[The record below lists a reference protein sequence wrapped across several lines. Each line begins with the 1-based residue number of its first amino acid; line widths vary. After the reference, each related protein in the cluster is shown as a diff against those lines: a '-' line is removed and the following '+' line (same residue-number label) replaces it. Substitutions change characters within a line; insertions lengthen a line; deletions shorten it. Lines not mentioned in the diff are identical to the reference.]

1 MTLSLLAIKFDFG
14 NVKLRSLVVVGRWA
28 LFAGTE
34 YSEIVPGEINVVVID
49 NWSLFTGGRSGRLDC
64 TLVYINMHFEMADQ
78 IIQIGHSWS
87 D

>member
-1 MTLSLLAIKFDFG
+1 MTWSLLAIKFDFG

-64 TLVYINMHFEMADQ
+64 VDIYTMRISRVHN
-78 IIQIGHSWS
+78 S
-87 D
+87 